1 MLTVDPELPA
11 DNLSQFVVVAKDPKN
26 RDALMEKIR
35 SQLADSFPEVRTN
48 VTVLQTGPPA
58 DYPVMLGI
66 SGYDEEKVRQ
76 IATQVTDRL
85 IQDSNNYDVSM
96 DWNEKSKVLHL
107 DFDQAKLRQ
116 LGLSP
121 QVVAQTAY
129 TEISGASA
137 AQFYAGDRTIS
148 VDLRLREA
156 DRSDLSRIKELPI
169 YSAGG
174 YVPLEQLAKISFA
187 AEEGLI

>member
-1 MLTVDPELPA
+1 MLCWFLDHKKIVLTSTAAIFAASIGMMGLIKEEFFPPSVRPEILIKLELPEA
-11 DNLSQFVVVAKDPKN
+11 ASQKAS
-26 RDALMEKIR
+26 AE
-35 SQLADSFPEVRTN
+35 
-48 VTVLQTGPPA
+48 TGPPA
-58 DYPVMLGI
+58 EYPVLRGI
-66 SGYDEEKVRQ
+66 SGYDAEKVRQ

-137 AQFYAGDRTIS
+137 AQFYAGDRTIN

-174 YVPLEQLAKISFA
+174 YVP
-187 AEEGLI
+187 